1 VQDHPAIAL
10 GTEQP
15 NPASY
20 LIWDDQR
27 DGATNS
33 NIYFARRDP
42 LSGTWSADVKVNSD
56 TGTRNQSSP
65 AIALDAANNAYAV
78 WDDLRDGTNN
88 KPDQNIYSSVRS
100 AATGSWSTPNLRVN
114 DDTAQN
120 PVQRSPR
127 LAGTA
132 AGIETAVWVD
142 LRASQNN
149 IYASQLNL
157 AGCTN
162 WCPNKRVTDNTS
174 ALKDF
179 PDVAVD
185 AANTA
190 YAVWQDSRSGNVD
203 VFFSS
208 LASGAASWAANV
220 KISDDPGTAAQTK
233 PRIGVDAGN
242 NLVAAWIDA
251 RTSPAHV
258 RVARRPS
265 GGSWSASIDIS
276 PSPANVQS
284 LALSVRPDGF
294 AWAVWGD
301 TRAGATNQ
309 DIWGSRYDPALN
321 IWSAPVRL
329 DDDPGAS
336 ANQLSP
342 AVAFGPAEVMLS
354 WRDNR
359 LDASGDTQ
367 ARRVQVLAGMTDH
380 FALADDG
387 LNRLKSIGGPVSE
400 TFALDGTL
408 QCHQPQRH
416 HRDLRQGQPA
426 HRRRRDAQRVVRR
439 RPSHQPR
446 HRHLWIRRTGSHDL
460 FQRRRHRAHLH
471 LQRRW
476 PLADPQR
483 WSRCDLPLG
492 CFVIAIA
499 RAEAEQRQHHL
510 WPRALVCREGGRY
523 HRLVRARRK
532 QERAC
537 GGLERSCRHGG
548 LPLPSLRSTCASLN
562 SRPRVPWSCE
572 PTLRSFGP
580 LLHASP
586 LVRPGLG

>member
-1 VQDHPAIAL
+1 LSKLCRRDSDTGTAVQDHPAIAL

-190 YAVWQDSRSGNVD
+190 YAVWQD
-203 VFFSS
+203 
-208 LASGAASWAANV
+208 
-220 KISDDPGTAAQTK
+220 PGCRAE
-233 PRIGVDAGN
+233 G
-242 NLVAAWIDA
+242 
-251 RTSPAHV
+251 HV
-258 RVARRPS
+258 
-265 GGSWSASIDIS
+265 
-276 PSPANVQS
+276 
-284 LALSVRPDGF
+284 
-294 AWAVWGD
+294 
-301 TRAGATNQ
+301 
-309 DIWGSRYDPALN
+309 
-321 IWSAPVRL
+321 
-329 DDDPGAS
+329 
-336 ANQLSP
+336 
-342 AVAFGPAEVMLS
+342 
-354 WRDNR
+354 
-359 LDASGDTQ
+359 
-367 ARRVQVLAGMTDH
+367 H
-380 FALADDG
+380 
-387 LNRLKSIGGPVSE
+387 
-400 TFALDGTL
+400 GTPYT
-408 QCHQPQRH
+408 H
-416 HRDLRQGQPA
+416 GE
-426 HRRRRDAQRVVRR
+426 RRRLEGAVRNQKEKAR
-439 RPSHQPR
+439 LRMV
-446 HRHLWIRRTGSHDL
+446 
-460 FQRRRHRAHLH
+460 
-471 LQRRW
+471 
-476 PLADPQR
+476 
-483 WSRCDLPLG
+483 LPFSG
-492 CFVIAIA
+492 VTI
-499 RAEAEQRQHHL
+499 
-510 WPRALVCREGGRY
+510 
-523 HRLVRARRK
+523 
-532 QERAC
+532 
-537 GGLERSCRHGG
+537 LEH
-548 LPLPSLRSTCASLN
+548 T
-562 SRPRVPWSCE
+562 
-572 PTLRSFGP
+572 F
-580 LLHASP
+580 
-586 LVRPGLG
+586 